1 MNKFDNHNVSMLV
14 SDEKAKRRVLI
25 TDRNPVLAEVL
36 ANELNLTGVLECTF
50 VPHGVQI
57 IDEITARRPDA
68 LIFDPADM
76 ELSKQSDI
84 LELGRNIRRANP
96 TTRVLG
102 YSFKTTNSM
111 VRGML
116 DAGFCGCISKNANLR
131 QLAIALA
138 VILDGG
144 IYFDDAFGAHL
155 RPMLAETADDDGL
168 SEREKE
174 VLVGFAR
181 GLSAKQ
187 IAHDLKISNKTVD
200 TYKARASQKVGLSD
214 RAQLV
219 GYVLEQGWM
228 S

>member
-1 MNKFDNHNVSMLV
+1 MTKYDDQNMSSLV
-14 SDEKAKRRVLI
+14 GEGQAKRRVLI
-25 TDRNPVLAEVL
+25 SERNPVLAEVL
-36 ANELNLTGVLECTF
+36 ANELNLTEVLECSF
-50 VPHGVQI
+50 VPHGVKI
-57 IDEITARRPDA
+57 VDEVAARKPEA
-68 LIFDPADM
+68 LILDPADLT
-76 ELSKQSDI
+76 LSKQNDI
-84 LELGRNIRRANP
+84 LEIGRDIRRANP

-102 YSFKTTNSM
+102 YSFKTTNAM
-111 VRGML
+111 VRATL
-116 DAGFCGCISKNANLR
+116 DAGFCGCISKDASLR

-144 IYFDDAFGAHL
+144 LYFDKVFGSHL
-155 RPMLAETADDDGL
+155 RPMLADTSDADGL

-200 TYKARASQKVGLSD
+200 TYKARASQKLDLND

-228 S
+228 N